1 MKKLVT
7 FVVVV
12 IMSVMMCQTAFAV
25 PTRQKTDDANIL
37 HMNMVDVTVENKRFH
52 LPWFT
57 DETVDHPDVVWETV
71 DGTRLHCLDMNLEDI
86 RMNAPGAMPFC
97 LN

>member
-1 MKKLVT
+1 MKKRLT
-7 FVVVV
+7 VVV

-71 DGTRLHCLDMNLEDI
+71 DGTRLYCLDMNLEDI

>member
-1 MKKLVT
+1 M
-7 FVVVV
+7 
-12 IMSVMMCQTAFAV
+12 QE
-25 PTRQKTDDANIL
+25 RQLYRI
-37 HMNMVDVTVENKRFH
+37 
-52 LPWFT
+52 PWFT

-71 DGTRLHCLDMNLEDI
+71 DGTRLYCLDMNLEDI